1 LIFFSIRE
9 KKFYMDFNSI
19 YKQYK
24 NVLISYIY
32 KIVHD
37 KETSKDILQDSIL
50 KFWQNYDKYIYKND
64 NYLPLLIEICKNTAY
79 DYLRKNQKQ
88 KIQNNLLI
96 ENLKDE
102 KMNLDDQHILD
113 KLNSIVYNIEDE
125 QLKELYY
132 MLLHTKSKKKDIAK
146 YMKISDRH
154 LRRKLNQLIQTIKT
168 RLEEKNEKI
177 KP

>member
-1 LIFFSIRE
+1 
-9 KKFYMDFNSI
+9 MDINSI
-19 YKQYK
+19 YKNYK

-37 KETSKDILQDSIL
+37 KESSQDILQESIL

-79 DYLRKNQKQ
+79 DYIRKNHQQ
-88 KIQNNLLI
+88 KIHNNLLL

-102 KMNLDDQHILD
+102 NMNLDDKHILD

-146 YMKISDRH
+146 YMHISDRH
-154 LRRKLNQLIQTIKT
+154 LRRKIHQLIQIIKT
-168 RLEEKNEKI
+168 KLVEENEEI

>member
-1 LIFFSIRE
+1 LIFFVLE
-9 KKFYMDFNSI
+9 KKFCMDFNSI

-24 NVLISYIY
+24 NVLISYIF

-37 KETSKDILQDSIL
+37 KEISQDILQESII
-50 KFWQNYDKYIYKND
+50 KFWQNYDKYIYKNN

-79 DYLRKNQKQ
+79 DYLRKNHQQ
-88 KIQNNLLI
+88 KIHNNLLL
-96 ENLKDE
+96 ENIKD
-102 KMNLDDQHILD
+102 KKLNLDDQHILD
-113 KLNSIVYNIEDE
+113 KLNSIVYNLEDE

-132 MLLHTKSKKKDIAK
+132 ILLRTKPKKKDIAK

-154 LRRKLNQLIQTIKT
+154 LRRKINQLIQIIKT
-168 RLEEKNEKI
+168 KLEEENEEI